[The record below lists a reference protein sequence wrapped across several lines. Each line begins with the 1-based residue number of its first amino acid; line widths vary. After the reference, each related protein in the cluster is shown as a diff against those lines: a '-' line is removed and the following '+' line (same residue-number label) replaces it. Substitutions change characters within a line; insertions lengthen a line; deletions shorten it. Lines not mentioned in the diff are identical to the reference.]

1 MPPAPIF
8 LTILQCAILCPII
21 LKSVAPEAYHRQ
33 FLTDVFPRELET
45 IGRRR
50 ADAGMPP
57 IAADP
62 STAPGVSTRH
72 DLTGLALSGGG
83 IRSASFGLGLLQ
95 AMSAPGVLP
104 RVH

>member
-1 MPPAPIF
+1 M
-8 LTILQCAILCPII
+8 
-21 LKSVAPEAYHRQ
+21 KSVAPEAYHRQ

-72 DLTGLALSGGG
+72 DLTGLALSP
-83 IRSASFGLGLLQ
+83 SFGEDQLVDFFV
-95 AMSAPGVLP
+95 AAPGKGLEKP
-104 RVH
+104 EPAAL